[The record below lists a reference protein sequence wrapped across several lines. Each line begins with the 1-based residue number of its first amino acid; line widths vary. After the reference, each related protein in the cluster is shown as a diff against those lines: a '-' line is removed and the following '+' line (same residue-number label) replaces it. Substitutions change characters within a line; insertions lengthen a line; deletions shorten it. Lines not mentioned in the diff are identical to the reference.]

1 MQPFQDRSTA
11 RSPSSLMMRGVRWAV
26 TILRRPHALT
36 IVSWL
41 GWLLA
46 VALFAVWTL
55 YDYQAPAQP
64 AWVGMTIRTFG
75 FAAWMLVLRE
85 WLVIRLRFG
94 EQHPDETTKDEE

>member
-1 MQPFQDRSTA
+1 MGRDDTQASA
-11 RSPSSLMMRGVRWAV
+11 RA
-26 TILRRPHALT
+26 TQ

-55 YDYQAPAQP
+55 YHYQPPAKP

-85 WLVIRLRFG
+85 WLVIRLRFRD
-94 EQHPDETTKDEE
+94 QQPDTKHRRRGVARDCQALML

>member
-1 MQPFQDRSTA
+1 MRS
-11 RSPSSLMMRGVRWAV
+11 VRWV
-26 TILRRPHALT
+26 GMTLRRPRAFE

-46 VALFAVWTL
+46 VALFAIWTL
-55 YDYQAPAQP
+55 YQYQPPAQP

-85 WLVIRLRFG
+85 WLVIRLRFRN
-94 EQHPDETTKDEE
+94 QSPDDYTQDAD

>member
-1 MQPFQDRSTA
+1 MQPFRDRSTA
-11 RSPSSLMMRGVRWAV
+11 RSPSGLMMRSVRWAV
-26 TILRRPHALT
+26 MILRRPHALA

-55 YDYQAPAQP
+55 YQYQPPAKP

-85 WLVIRLRFG
+85 WLVLRVRFRNPP
-94 EQHPDETTKDEE
+94 PDKYTQDEE

>member
-1 MQPFQDRSTA
+1 MQPFQDRSAA
-11 RSPSSLMMRGVRWAV
+11 RSPSRLIMRSVRWIGM
-26 TILRRPHALT
+26 TLRRPRAFE

-46 VALFAVWTL
+46 VALFAIWTL
-55 YDYQAPAQP
+55 YQYQPPAQP

-85 WLVIRLRFG
+85 WLVIRLRFRN
-94 EQHPDETTKDEE
+94 QPPDDYTQDED

>member
-1 MQPFQDRSTA
+1 MQPFRDRSTA
-11 RSPSSLMMRGVRWAV
+11 RSPSGLLMRSVRWV
-26 TILRRPHALT
+26 VRILRRPHTLA

-46 VALFAVWTL
+46 VVLFAVWTL
-55 YDYQAPAQP
+55 YHYQPPAQP

-85 WLVIRLRFG
+85 WLVIRLRFRD
-94 EQHPDETTKDEE
+94 QQPDE

>member
-1 MQPFQDRSTA
+1 MRPFHDRSNSRVPGVLMA
-11 RSPSSLMMRGVRWAV
+11 RGARWIMG
-26 TILRRPHALT
+26 TLGHPRTLE

-46 VALFAVWTL
+46 VALFAIWTL
-55 YDYQAPAQP
+55 YHYQPPAEP

-85 WLVIRLRFG
+85 WLVIRLRFPG
-94 EQHPDETTKDEE
+94 QRPDEHTGDED

>member
-1 MQPFQDRSTA
+1 M
-11 RSPSSLMMRGVRWAV
+11 
-26 TILRRPHALT
+26 ILRRPHALA

-55 YDYQAPAQP
+55 YQYQPPAKP

-85 WLVIRLRFG
+85 WLVIRVRFRNPP
-94 EQHPDETTKDEE
+94 PDKYTQDEE